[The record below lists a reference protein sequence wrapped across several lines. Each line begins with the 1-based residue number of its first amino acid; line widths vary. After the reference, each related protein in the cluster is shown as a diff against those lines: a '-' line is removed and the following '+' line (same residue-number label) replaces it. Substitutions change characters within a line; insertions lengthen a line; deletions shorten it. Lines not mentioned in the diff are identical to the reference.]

1 MDISEME
8 VIMDNNNYQWYP
20 GHMAKAFK
28 IMKED
33 IALVDIVIEVVDARA
48 PESTRNPNLLDLTKG
63 KGHILVLNKSDM
75 ADDKE
80 SSMWLDY
87 YKENGVCAILL
98 NSKKQSDVL
107 KIKDTITQLMEEKY
121 KGKSRDYKRIPR
133 VMICGV
139 PNVGKSTFINSFVG
153 KKSAKTGNRPGVT
166 IGKQWIKVGNTC
178 ELLDTPGVLYVK
190 PVNEK
195 SGQRLAFLG
204 SLNDNN
210 LNIENLA
217 FFLIEWMMKRYPDRL
232 SEKYS
237 IETDGETLEIFDNIA
252 RRLGALKKGGKLDYE
267 RAAKVVID
275 DYRNGR
281 FGKMTLERPWID

>member
-1 MDISEME
+1 MP
-8 VIMDNNNYQWYP
+8 NFGNY
-20 GHMAKAFK
+20 
-28 IMKED
+28 
-33 IALVDIVIEVVDARA
+33 
-48 PESTRNPNLLDLTKG
+48 
-63 KGHILVLNKSDM
+63 
-75 ADDKE
+75 
-80 SSMWLDY
+80 
-87 YKENGVCAILL
+87 
-98 NSKKQSDVL
+98 
-107 KIKDTITQLMEEKY
+107 
-121 KGKSRDYKRIPR
+121 
-133 VMICGV
+133 
-139 PNVGKSTFINSFVG
+139 TFINSFVG

-237 IETDGETLEIFDNIA
+237 IETDGETIEIFDNIA